1 MPPKDKR
8 PADKELVGEPVPKR
22 AASSLGPETAP
33 KDKRPADKEPVGEPV
48 PKRAASSLG
57 PETAPV
63 AAALLA
69 AALPPATGPSS
80 VSESGGV
87 SVDVCETPAD
97 AESEEALLT
106 SFQIHLHQSMTG
118 NSVDRLLGLM
128 LDSSAT
134 DAYIEAWGC
143 RIAVRCFVV
152 LWWEWAWLMT
162 DGVQ

>member
-1 MPPKDKR
+1 MAPKAKR
-8 PADKELVGEPVPKR
+8 AADEELVGEPVPKR
-22 AASSLGPETAP
+22 AASSLGLATAP
-33 KDKRPADKEPVGEPV
+33 
-48 PKRAASSLG
+48 L
-57 PETAPV
+57 
-63 AAALLA
+63 AAALPAPATAPLAAAPLA

-97 AESEEALLT
+97 AESEEGLLT